1 MSQKQARQ
9 IAIFASGTGTNAQN
23 IISYLRDNDHG
34 VQVALVIS
42 NKADAGVL
50 ERARNLGIDT
60 AVLSRDD
67 INNPDITLPLLDN
80 HHIDTIVLAGFLLMI
95 PEYLIKRYDG
105 HMVNIHPSLLPRFGG
120 KGMYGRH
127 VHEAVV
133 AAGEY
138 MSGITIHLVS
148 EHYDEGRI
156 LFQATVPVDAT
167 DTADEVARKVQ
178 RLEHDHY
185 PRIATMIAKQ

>member
-42 NKADAGVL
+42 NKADARVL

-80 HHIDTIVLAGFLLMI
+80 HHIGTIVLAGFLLMI

-133 AAGEY
+133 AAGEH

-156 LFQATVPVDAT
+156 LFQATVPVDTT

-185 PRIATMIAKQ
+185 PRIVAMIAKH